1 MLRTLPGVETRTP
14 ACPGGVLD
22 QHLASTRWSGF
33 ALKGYAGTN
42 NDLNRKLRSLFGGP
56 PGTRT
61 RRETAARRRGRNGR
75 VGDGRPTTIRREA
88 APEGRETSRRETA
101 ASGCCR
107 KGRVDGG
114 RPTTTRW
121 IRLPGTRATRDHRI
135 KSQTDGL
142 STTTTAN
149 RVQQTPTGN
158 PLSFNRLID
167 IRFTGD
173 SWFELRP
180 VEPECP
186 ISVPRASRPRTPPAA
201 PGSAGGR
208 GQGWCQSSAI
218 PPRSKGFAR

>member
-1 MLRTLPGVETRTP
+1 VTRCRGMLRTLPGVETRTP

-121 IRLPGTRATRDHRI
+121 IRHELVCPAHEQPGTT
-135 KSQTDGL
+135 GL
-142 STTTTAN
+142 K
-149 RVQQTPTGN
+149 VPKC
-158 PLSFNRLID
+158 L
-167 IRFTGD
+167 
-173 SWFELRP
+173 LRP
-180 VEPECP
+180 
-186 ISVPRASRPRTPPAA
+186 TND
-201 PGSAGGR
+201 
-208 GQGWCQSSAI
+208 SSNATTN
-218 PPRSKGFAR
+218 ANT